1 MNAIKI
7 NKKSKNI
14 LIVDDIEAKRKL
26 LQDQMKTLGYYITQA
41 ENGLSALAQM
51 TLEPPDVVLLD
62 INMPEM
68 NGFEVIEQMKMNP
81 VLNNIPIIVISALS
95 DVEDIIRCIKL
106 GADDFLTK
114 PHNIDL
120 LNARVENHIEKKELR
135 DREQRLLMKI
145 EEYNLN
151 LEDKVRQQVKET
163 GDAQRSVIFAMSK
176 LVESRDQETGA
187 HLERIREYCK
197 LLVRKL
203 ATHQKF
209 ASQINEKFIE
219 DLYAS
224 SPLHDIGKVGMP
236 DRILLKP
243 GKLTS
248 EERKIMNSHTLIGA
262 ETLRA
267 VDENHPG
274 NSFIKM
280 GIEITESHH
289 EKWDGSG
296 YPYGLKADKI
306 PLSSRILSLAD
317 FYDALTTDRPYRKA
331 LEHSVVRDMIISEA
345 NKHFDPY
352 IVDVFIEIENEFI
365 HTNLSINEL
374 IIPSKEAISI

>member
-81 VLNNIPIIVISALS
+81 VLHNIPIIVISALS